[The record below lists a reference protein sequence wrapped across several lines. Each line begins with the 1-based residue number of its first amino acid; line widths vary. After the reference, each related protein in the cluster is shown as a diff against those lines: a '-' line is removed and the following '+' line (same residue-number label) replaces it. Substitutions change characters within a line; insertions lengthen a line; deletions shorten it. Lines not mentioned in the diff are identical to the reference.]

1 MSRATYLGAA
11 SLAAVLSLPIAVCAQ
26 PRESRREFD
35 QLVRSAVQHYE
46 ANESRAA
53 IADLQRAYAMRP
65 LPRLLYNLGR
75 AHEQAGEF
83 GTAADYYRR
92 FLATNPDAEAA
103 AVTQEALGVAER
115 RQAAAT
121 EAERQQQEARRAE
134 EERALAAE
142 RARAAE
148 AERQRL
154 EDARRHGAMVLAPRR
169 VTTPV
174 IVLWGLAGAGVI
186 AGSVLGGL
194 ALSSH
199 NDWAASHQGDAR
211 ASAYDSG
218 TALGLGTDIAFGTAL
233 VSGAVGL
240 ILYLVQPR
248 PMVPAAETAP

>member
-1 MSRATYLGAA
+1 MSPARTA
-11 SLAAVLSLPIAVCAQ
+11 SLSFAAALALALSAHAQ

-46 ANESRAA
+46 AGESRAA
-53 IADLQRAYAMRP
+53 IDDLQRAYAIRP

-83 GTAADYYRR
+83 GAAADYYRR
-92 FLATNPDAEAA
+92 FIATNPDADAA
-103 AVTQEALGVAER
+103 AVTQVALAEAER
-115 RQAAAT
+115 RQAAAA
-121 EAERQQQEARRAE
+121 EAERQREAARHAE

-148 AERQRL
+148 AERQRQ
-154 EDARRHGAMVLAPRR
+154 EEQRRRSAVTLAPRR
-169 VTTPV
+169 VTTPMV
-174 IVLWGLAGAGVI
+174 VLWGIAGAGAI
-186 AGSVLGGL
+186 AGGVLGGL
-194 ALSSH
+194 ALSAQG
-199 NDWAASHQGDAR
+199 DWSASHQGDAR
-211 ASAYDSG
+211 ASAYDRG
-218 TALGLGTDIAFGTAL
+218 TSMALGADIAIGAAL